1 MENKNIII
9 ILAAIVVIIAIV
21 GVLFATGFIG
31 DDKNVETTPFKMN
44 FMEGNFVGNVKLVD
58 DKEKFMHSYKDKENK
73 ITYNIST
80 VDNSSALME
89 IY

>member
-31 DDKNVETTPFKMN
+31 NDKNVETTPFKMN
-44 FMEGNFVGNVKLVD
+44 FMEGNFV
-58 DKEKFMHSYKDKENK
+58 
-73 ITYNIST
+73 
-80 VDNSSALME
+80 
-89 IY
+89 